1 MCYFLSAFL
10 KSLCYNQNKMGP
22 GINNSTNSIGN
33 YKFSEQQLN
42 VPLNNLAS
50 KRDKNKKMIFI
61 GVAALFFVL
70 FIILILKIFISPK
83 KVGSGDIKDY
93 IAFVKLYQYG
103 DENEK
108 KDVNANLPANYTY
121 AYKMLSESATSEE
134 KSNYASKLNERYLK
148 YSNQEPIASFLTL
161 FNNYLE
167 IGEKVTKIRAAYV
180 QDSQVAKTLANKY
193 ASQIKTSEISYAK
206 ERLDYFTT
214 YYSKYI
220 DYLDQVKNAGCVKG
234 NSIDVNCEVNSR
246 INPDNEALNAL
257 YTELDGIERI
267 FYDSYL
273 DSTLYLN
280 NSIIA
285 LYNTKSTTKENKR

>member
-1 MCYFLSAFL
+1 
-10 KSLCYNQNKMGP
+10 MGP
-22 GINNSTNSIGN
+22 EIKNSTNGINS

-42 VPLNNLAS
+42 VPTNNLAS
-50 KRDKNKKMIFI
+50 KRSKNKKMILI
-61 GVAALFFVL
+61 GIATLFFIL
-70 FIILILKIFISPK
+70 FIVLIFRLFMSPK

-108 KDVNANLPANYTY
+108 KDINGNLPANYTY
-121 AYKMLSESATSEE
+121 AYKMLSGSATSEE
-134 KSNYASKLNERYLK
+134 KSHYASKLNERYLK
-148 YSNQEPIASFLTL
+148 YGNQEPIASFLML

-167 IGEKVTKIRAAYV
+167 MGEKITKIRAAYV
-180 QDSQVAKTLANKY
+180 QDNQAAKNLANKY
-193 ASQIKTSEISYAK
+193 VSQIKTSKISYAK

-220 DYLDQVKNAGCVKG
+220 DYLDQVKNAGCIKG
-234 NSIDVNCEVNSR
+234 DSIDVNCEVNNR
-246 INPDNEALNAL
+246 INPDNEALNDL
-257 YTELDGIERI
+257 YTELDGLETT
-267 FYDSYL
+267 FSDSYL

-285 LYNTKSTTKENKR
+285 FYNTKSTTKEK

>member
-1 MCYFLSAFL
+1 MLFYRFLN
-10 KSLCYNQNKMGP
+10 SLCYNQTKMGP
-22 GINNSTNSIGN
+22 EINNSTNGINS

-42 VPLNNLAS
+42 VPTNNLAS
-50 KRDKNKKMIFI
+50 KRSKNKKMILI
-61 GVAALFFVL
+61 GIATLFFIL
-70 FIILILKIFISPK
+70 FIVLIFRLFMSPK

-108 KDVNANLPANYTY
+108 KDINGNLPANYTY
-121 AYKMLSESATSEE
+121 AYKMLSGSATSEE
-134 KSNYASKLNERYLK
+134 KSHYASKLNERYLK
-148 YSNQEPIASFLTL
+148 YGNQEQIASFLML

-167 IGEKVTKIRAAYV
+167 MGEKITKIRAAYV
-180 QDSQVAKTLANKY
+180 QDNQAAKNLANKY
-193 ASQIKTSEISYAK
+193 VSQIKTSKISYAK

-220 DYLDQVKNAGCVKG
+220 DYLDQVKNAGCIKG
-234 NSIDVNCEVNSR
+234 DSIDVNCEVNNR
-246 INPDNEALNAL
+246 INPDNEALNDL
-257 YTELDGIERI
+257 YTELDGLETT
-267 FYDSYL
+267 FSDSYL

-285 LYNTKSTTKENKR
+285 FYNTKSTTKEK

>member
-1 MCYFLSAFL
+1 M
-10 KSLCYNQNKMGP
+10 
-22 GINNSTNSIGN
+22 
-33 YKFSEQQLN
+33 N
-42 VPLNNLAS
+42 VPMNNLAS
-50 KRDKNKKMIFI
+50 KRSKNKKLIFI

-70 FIILILKIFISPK
+70 FIILILKIFMSPK
-83 KVGSGDIKDY
+83 KVGSGNIKDY
-93 IAFVKLYQYG
+93 TAFVKLYQYG

-121 AYKMLSESATSEE
+121 AYKMLLESATSEE

-148 YSNQEPIASFLTL
+148 YSNQEPIASFLLL

-180 QDSQVAKTLANKY
+180 QDSQVAKNLANKY
-193 ASQIKTSEISYAK
+193 VSQIKTSEISYVK
-206 ERLDYFTT
+206 ERLDYFTI

-220 DYLDQVKNAGCVKG
+220 DYLDQVKNAGCIKG
-234 NSIDVNCEVNSR
+234 DSIDASCEVNSR
-246 INPDNEALNAL
+246 INPDNEALNTL

-267 FYDSYL
+267 FSDSYL

-285 LYNTKSTTKENKR
+285 LYNTKSTTKEK

>member
-1 MCYFLSAFL
+1 
-10 KSLCYNQNKMGP
+10 MGP
-22 GINNSTNSIGN
+22 EINNSTNGINS

-42 VPLNNLAS
+42 VPTNNLAS
-50 KRDKNKKMIFI
+50 KRSKNKKMILI
-61 GVAALFFVL
+61 GIATLFFIL
-70 FIILILKIFISPK
+70 FIVLIFRLFMSPK

-108 KDVNANLPANYTY
+108 KDINGNLPANYTY

-148 YSNQEPIASFLTL
+148 YGNQEPIASFLML

-167 IGEKVTKIRAAYV
+167 MGEKITKIRAAYV
-180 QDSQVAKTLANKY
+180 QDNQAAKNLANKY
-193 ASQIKTSEISYAK
+193 VSQIKTSEISYAK

-220 DYLDQVKNAGCVKG
+220 DYLDQVKNAGCIKG
-234 NSIDVNCEVNSR
+234 DSIDVNCEVNSR
-246 INPDNEALNAL
+246 INPDNEALNNL
-257 YTELDGIERI
+257 YTELDGLETT
-267 FYDSYL
+267 FSDSYL

-285 LYNTKSTTKENKR
+285 LYNTKSTTKEK

>member
-1 MCYFLSAFL
+1 
-10 KSLCYNQNKMGP
+10 MGP
-22 GINNSTNSIGN
+22 EINNSTNSIN
-33 YKFSEQQLN
+33 SYKFSEQQLN
-42 VPLNNLAS
+42 VPTNNLAS
-50 KRDKNKKMIFI
+50 KRSKNKKIILI
-61 GVAALFFVL
+61 GVAVLFFIL
-70 FIILILKIFISPK
+70 FMILILKNFMSPK
-83 KVGSGDIKDY
+83 KIGSGDIKDY

-108 KDVNANLPANYTY
+108 KDINGNLPANYTY

-148 YSNQEPIASFLTL
+148 YGNQEPIASFLML

-167 IGEKVTKIRAAYV
+167 MGEKITKIRAAYV
-180 QDSQVAKTLANKY
+180 QDNQAAKNLANKY
-193 ASQIKTSEISYAK
+193 VSQIKTSEISYAK

-220 DYLDQVKNAGCVKG
+220 DYLDQVKNAGCIKG
-234 NSIDVNCEVNSR
+234 DSIDVNCEVNSR
-246 INPDNEALNAL
+246 INPDNEALNNL
-257 YTELDGIERI
+257 YTELDGLETT
-267 FYDSYL
+267 FSDSYL

-285 LYNTKSTTKENKR
+285 LYNTKSTTKEK

>member
-1 MCYFLSAFL
+1 
-10 KSLCYNQNKMGP
+10 MGP
-22 GINNSTNSIGN
+22 EINNSTNSIN
-33 YKFSEQQLN
+33 SYKFSEQQLN
-42 VPLNNLAS
+42 VPMNNLAS
-50 KRDKNKKMIFI
+50 KRSKNKKLIFI

-70 FIILILKIFISPK
+70 FIILILKIFMSPK
-83 KVGSGDIKDY
+83 KVGSGNIKDY
-93 IAFVKLYQYG
+93 TAFVKLYQYG

-148 YSNQEPIASFLTL
+148 YSNQEPIASFLLL

-167 IGEKVTKIRAAYV
+167 IGEKVTKIRAAYA
-180 QDSQVAKTLANKY
+180 QDSQVAKNLANKY
-193 ASQIKTSEISYAK
+193 VSQIKTSEISYVK
-206 ERLDYFTT
+206 ERLDYFTI
-214 YYSKYI
+214 YYNKYI
-220 DYLDQVKNAGCVKG
+220 DYLDQVKNAGCIKG
-234 NSIDVNCEVNSR
+234 DSIDASCEVNNR
-246 INPDNEALNAL
+246 INPDNEALNTL

-267 FYDSYL
+267 FSDSYL

-285 LYNTKSTTKENKR
+285 LYNTKSTTKEK

>member
-1 MCYFLSAFL
+1 
-10 KSLCYNQNKMGP
+10 MGP
-22 GINNSTNSIGN
+22 EINNSTNSIN
-33 YKFSEQQLN
+33 SYKFSEQQLN
-42 VPLNNLAS
+42 VPTNNLAS
-50 KRDKNKKMIFI
+50 KRSKNKKLIFI

-93 IAFVKLYQYG
+93 VAFVKLYQYG

-108 KDVNANLPANYTY
+108 KDVNTNLPANYTY
-121 AYKMLSESATSEE
+121 AYKMLSESATFEE
-134 KSNYASKLNERYLK
+134 KSKYASKLNEQYLK
-148 YSNQEPIASFLTL
+148 YSNQEPIASFLLL

-180 QDSQVAKTLANKY
+180 QDSQVAKNLANKY
-193 ASQIKTSEISYAK
+193 VSQIKTSEISYVK
-206 ERLDYFTT
+206 ERLDYFTI
-214 YYSKYI
+214 YYNKYI
-220 DYLDQVKNAGCVKG
+220 DYLDQVKNAGCIKG
-234 NSIDVNCEVNSR
+234 DSIDASCEVNSR
-246 INPDNEALNAL
+246 INPDNEALNDL

-267 FYDSYL
+267 FSDSYL

-285 LYNTKSTTKENKR
+285 LYNTKSTTKEK

>member
-1 MCYFLSAFL
+1 MLFYRFLN
-10 KSLCYNQNKMGP
+10 SLCYNQTKMGP
-22 GINNSTNSIGN
+22 EINNSTNGINS

-42 VPLNNLAS
+42 VPTNNLAS
-50 KRDKNKKMIFI
+50 KRSKNKKMILI
-61 GVAALFFVL
+61 GIATLFFIL
-70 FIILILKIFISPK
+70 FIVLIFRLFMSPK

-108 KDVNANLPANYTY
+108 KDINGNLPANYTY
-121 AYKMLSESATSEE
+121 AYKMLSGSATSEE
-134 KSNYASKLNERYLK
+134 KSHYASKLNERYLK
-148 YSNQEPIASFLTL
+148 YGNQEPIASFLML

-167 IGEKVTKIRAAYV
+167 MGEKITKIRAAYV
-180 QDSQVAKTLANKY
+180 QDNQAAKNLANKY
-193 ASQIKTSEISYAK
+193 VSQIKTSKISYAK

-220 DYLDQVKNAGCVKG
+220 DYLDQVKNAGCITG
-234 NSIDVNCEVNSR
+234 DSIDVNCEVNNR
-246 INPDNEALNAL
+246 INPDNEALNDL
-257 YTELDGIERI
+257 YTELDGLETT
-267 FYDSYL
+267 FSDSYL

-285 LYNTKSTTKENKR
+285 FYNTKSTTKEK

>member
-1 MCYFLSAFL
+1 
-10 KSLCYNQNKMGP
+10 MGP

-50 KRDKNKKMIFI
+50 KRDKNKKLIFI

-148 YSNQEPIASFLTL
+148 YSSQEPISSFLTL

-220 DYLDQVKNAGCVKG
+220 DYLDQVKNAACVKG

>member
-1 MCYFLSAFL
+1 MLFYRFLN
-10 KSLCYNQNKMGP
+10 SLCYNQTKMGP
-22 GINNSTNSIGN
+22 EINNSTNGINS

-42 VPLNNLAS
+42 VPTNNLAS
-50 KRDKNKKMIFI
+50 KRSKNKKMILI
-61 GVAALFFVL
+61 GIATLFFIL
-70 FIILILKIFISPK
+70 FIVLIFRLFMSPK

-108 KDVNANLPANYTY
+108 KDINGNLPANYTY
-121 AYKMLSESATSEE
+121 AYKMLSGSATSEE
-134 KSNYASKLNERYLK
+134 KSHYASKLNERYLK
-148 YSNQEPIASFLTL
+148 YGNQEPIASFLML

-167 IGEKVTKIRAAYV
+167 MGEKITKIRVAYV
-180 QDSQVAKTLANKY
+180 QDNQAAKNLANKY
-193 ASQIKTSEISYAK
+193 VSQIKTSKISYAK

-220 DYLDQVKNAGCVKG
+220 DYLDQVRNAGCIKG
-234 NSIDVNCEVNSR
+234 DSIDVNCEVNNR
-246 INPDNEALNAL
+246 INPDNEALNDL
-257 YTELDGIERI
+257 YTELDGLETT
-267 FYDSYL
+267 FSDSYL

-285 LYNTKSTTKENKR
+285 FYNTKSTTKEK

>member
-1 MCYFLSAFL
+1 
-10 KSLCYNQNKMGP
+10 MGP

-50 KRDKNKKMIFI
+50 KRGKNKKMIFI

-70 FIILILKIFISPK
+70 FIILILRIFISPK
-83 KVGSGDIKDY
+83 KVGSGDIRDY

-148 YSNQEPIASFLTL
+148 YSSQEPIASFLTL

-220 DYLDQVKNAGCVKG
+220 DYLDQVKNAACVKG

>member
-1 MCYFLSAFL
+1 
-10 KSLCYNQNKMGP
+10 MGP

-148 YSNQEPIASFLTL
+148 YSSQEPISSFLTL

-285 LYNTKSTTKENKR
+285 LYNTKSITKENKR

>member
-1 MCYFLSAFL
+1 
-10 KSLCYNQNKMGP
+10 
-22 GINNSTNSIGN
+22 
-33 YKFSEQQLN
+33 
-42 VPLNNLAS
+42 
-50 KRDKNKKMIFI
+50 
-61 GVAALFFVL
+61 
-70 FIILILKIFISPK
+70 
-83 KVGSGDIKDY
+83 
-93 IAFVKLYQYG
+93 
-103 DENEK
+103 
-108 KDVNANLPANYTY
+108 
-121 AYKMLSESATSEE
+121 MLSESATSEE

-148 YSNQEPIASFLTL
+148 YSSQEPISSFLTL

>member
-1 MCYFLSAFL
+1 MLFYRFLN
-10 KSLCYNQNKMGP
+10 SLCYNQTKMGP
-22 GINNSTNSIGN
+22 EINNSTNGINS

-42 VPLNNLAS
+42 VPTNNLAS
-50 KRDKNKKMIFI
+50 KRSKNKKMILI
-61 GVAALFFVL
+61 GIATLFFIL
-70 FIILILKIFISPK
+70 FIVLIFRLFMSPK

-108 KDVNANLPANYTY
+108 KDINGNLPANYTY
-121 AYKMLSESATSEE
+121 AYKMLSGSATSEE
-134 KSNYASKLNERYLK
+134 KSHYASKLNERYLR
-148 YSNQEPIASFLTL
+148 YGNQEPIASFLML

-167 IGEKVTKIRAAYV
+167 MGEKITKIRAAYV
-180 QDSQVAKTLANKY
+180 QDNQAAKNLANKY
-193 ASQIKTSEISYAK
+193 VSQIKTSEISYAK

-220 DYLDQVKNAGCVKG
+220 DYLDQVKNAGCIKG
-234 NSIDVNCEVNSR
+234 DSIDVNCEVNNR
-246 INPDNEALNAL
+246 INPDNEALNDL
-257 YTELDGIERI
+257 YTELDGLETT
-267 FYDSYL
+267 FSDSYL

-285 LYNTKSTTKENKR
+285 LYNTKSTTKEK

>member
-70 FIILILKIFISPK
+70 FIILILNIFISPK

-148 YSNQEPIASFLTL
+148 YSSQEPISSFLTL

-193 ASQIKTSEISYAK
+193 TSQIKTSEISYAK

>member
-1 MCYFLSAFL
+1 
-10 KSLCYNQNKMGP
+10 MGP

-42 VPLNNLAS
+42 IPLNNLAS

-83 KVGSGDIKDY
+83 KVGSGDIRDY

-134 KSNYASKLNERYLK
+134 KSNYASKLNEQYLK
-148 YSNQEPIASFLTL
+148 YSSQEPIASFLTL

-214 YYSKYI
+214 YYGKYI

>member
-1 MCYFLSAFL
+1 MLFYRFLN
-10 KSLCYNQNKMGP
+10 SLCYNQTKMGP
-22 GINNSTNSIGN
+22 EINNSTNGINS

-42 VPLNNLAS
+42 VPTNNLAS
-50 KRDKNKKMIFI
+50 KRSKNKKMILI
-61 GVAALFFVL
+61 GIATLFFIL
-70 FIILILKIFISPK
+70 FIVLIFRLFMSPK

-108 KDVNANLPANYTY
+108 KDINGNLPANYTY
-121 AYKMLSESATSEE
+121 AYKMLSGSATSEE
-134 KSNYASKLNERYLK
+134 KSHYASKLNERYLK
-148 YSNQEPIASFLTL
+148 YGNQEPIASFLML

-167 IGEKVTKIRAAYV
+167 MGEKITKIRVAYV
-180 QDSQVAKTLANKY
+180 QDNQAAKNLANKY
-193 ASQIKTSEISYAK
+193 VSQIKTSKISYAK

-220 DYLDQVKNAGCVKG
+220 DYLDQVKNAGCIKG
-234 NSIDVNCEVNSR
+234 DSIDVNCEVNNR
-246 INPDNEALNAL
+246 INPDNEALNDL
-257 YTELDGIERI
+257 YTELDGLETT
-267 FYDSYL
+267 FSDSYL

-285 LYNTKSTTKENKR
+285 FYNTKSTTKEK

>member
-1 MCYFLSAFL
+1 
-10 KSLCYNQNKMGP
+10 MGP

-70 FIILILKIFISPK
+70 FIVLILKLFISPK
-83 KVGSGDIKDY
+83 KVGSGNIKDY
-93 IAFVKLYQYG
+93 TAFVKLYQYG

-134 KSNYASKLNERYLK
+134 KSDYASKLNERYLK
-148 YSNQEPIASFLTL
+148 YSNQEPIASFLAL

-167 IGEKVTKIRAAYV
+167 IGEKVTKIRAAYE

-214 YYSKYI
+214 YYNKYI
-220 DYLDQVKNAGCVKG
+220 DYLDQVRNAGCIKG

>member
-1 MCYFLSAFL
+1 MLFYRFLN
-10 KSLCYNQNKMGP
+10 SLCYNQTKMGP
-22 GINNSTNSIGN
+22 EINNSTNGINS

-42 VPLNNLAS
+42 VPTNNLAS
-50 KRDKNKKMIFI
+50 KRSKNKKMILI
-61 GVAALFFVL
+61 GIATLFFIL
-70 FIILILKIFISPK
+70 FIVLIFRLFMSPK

-108 KDVNANLPANYTY
+108 KDINGNLPANYTY
-121 AYKMLSESATSEE
+121 AYKMLSGSATSEE
-134 KSNYASKLNERYLK
+134 KSHYASKLNERYLK
-148 YSNQEPIASFLTL
+148 YGNQEPIASFLML

-167 IGEKVTKIRAAYV
+167 MGEKITKIRAAYV
-180 QDSQVAKTLANKY
+180 QDNQAAKNLANKY
-193 ASQIKTSEISYAK
+193 VSQIKTSEISYAK

-220 DYLDQVKNAGCVKG
+220 DYLDQVKNAGCIKG
-234 NSIDVNCEVNSR
+234 DSIDVNCEVNSR
-246 INPDNEALNAL
+246 INPDNEALNNL
-257 YTELDGIERI
+257 YTELDGLETT
-267 FYDSYL
+267 FSDSYL

-285 LYNTKSTTKENKR
+285 LYNTKSTTKEK